1 MACSTTT
8 FNFILVLLLY
18 FIVLV
23 RGNVKVEV
31 NRACSTNI
39 FVIYVSLDG
48 YV

>member
-1 MACSTTT
+1 MACPTTT

-31 NRACSTNI
+31 NSACSTNI
-39 FVIYVSLDG
+39 FVIFVSLDG